1 MLAEIAR
8 ETDGLLQR
16 PLPLERASM
25 NQDRSDKP
33 KLACHIVPE
42 DVNLSFTMRT

>member
-1 MLAEIAR
+1 MLAEIAI
-8 ETDGLLQR
+8 ETDGLSQR
-16 PLPLERASM
+16 PLPLGRTSM

-42 DVNLSFTMRT
+42 DVTLSFTLRT